1 MKKEICLFC
10 ANQIE
15 VAKYKETN
23 YPTYIECQNCGN
35 SWDYRKIH
43 TIDKLL
49 KDVFNRPLMRNIVAE
64 ESYRQ
69 KYLNFYEELGSW
81 PIPIDLTKVK
91 ELKQKKVRT
100 RISRVRTRLSKNKYT
115 DELGFGSK
123 LAALIIAI
131 LIVLAGVWIHTNSPL
146 DFGWFGTI
154 IVFILKWTIA
164 FPLFLAILISIPSLF
179 ASLFTSSLSAQQQK
193 KRDLKRKKRDL
204 QKIDDG
210 MNEFTQHLLEEY
222 PSLRILVFTTKG
234 GSKKKDE
241 LPSKGLKRDKW

>member
-1 MKKEICLFC
+1 
-10 ANQIE
+10 
-15 VAKYKETN
+15 
-23 YPTYIECQNCGN
+23 
-35 SWDYRKIH
+35 
-43 TIDKLL
+43 
-49 KDVFNRPLMRNIVAE
+49 VAE

-100 RISRVRTRLSKNKYT
+100 RISRVRMRLSKNKYT

-131 LIVLAGVWIHTNSPL
+131 LIVLAGVWIHANSPL

-222 PSLRILVFTTKG
+222 PSLRILVFT
-234 GSKKKDE
+234 
-241 LPSKGLKRDKW
+241 